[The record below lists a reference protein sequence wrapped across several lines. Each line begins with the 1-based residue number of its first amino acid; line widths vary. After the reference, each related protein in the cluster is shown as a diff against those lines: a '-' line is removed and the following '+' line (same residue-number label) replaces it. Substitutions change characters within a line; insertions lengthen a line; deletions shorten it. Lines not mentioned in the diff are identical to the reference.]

1 MEEQKLSEDR
11 LNILKKIAEYEKLG
25 GDYFNKDV
33 ENDVPSTP
41 LLPNKVDYLNKKLR
55 NKLATWYSNKLAV
68 KYFDGEIKKG
78 NLIIDKVIG
87 FENYEKIEKQ
97 GAVLTCNHFSPYDN
111 YIVFKTLQK
120 SLGRRRLY
128 KVIREGNYTT
138 YPGFFGFLFRHSNTL
153 PLSSNKDT
161 MKKFMSAF
169 ETLINRNEKILIYPE
184 QAMWWNYKKPR
195 PFKIGSFKLAAMNNA
210 PILPCFITMEDSD
223 KIAPD
228 GSFYQKHTL
237 HIMEPIYPDNNK
249 NTRENAS
256 EMMEK
261 NYKLCKD
268 KYEEIYKTK
277 LVF

>member
-1 MEEQKLSEDR
+1 MEEQTLSQDR
-11 LNILKKIAEYEKLG
+11 IDILKKIAEYEKLG

-41 LLPNKVDYLNKKLR
+41 LLPNKVDYLNKKLF
-55 NKLATWYSNKLAV
+55 NKIATWYSNKLAI
-68 KYFDGEIKKG
+68 KYFDGEINKG
-78 NLIIDKVIG
+78 NLIIDKVVG
-87 FENYEKIEKQ
+87 FENYEKVKDQ
-97 GAVLTCNHFSPYDN
+97 GVVLTCNHFSPYDN

-120 SLGRRRLY
+120 SLGKKHLY

-161 MKKFMSAF
+161 MKKFMIAF
-169 ETLINRNEKILIYPE
+169 ETLLKRNEKILIYPE

-210 PILPCFITMEDSD
+210 PVLPCFITMEDSN
-223 KIAPD
+223 KVAPD

-237 HIMEPIYPDNNK
+237 HIMPAIYPDPNK
-249 NTRENAS
+249 NTRENAKD
-256 EMMEK
+256 MMDK
-261 NYKLCKD
+261 NYSLCKE
-268 KYEEIYKTK
+268 KYEEVYKTK